1 MTVAAEITNP
11 KEYAHLL
18 GDALPH
24 VIHTE
29 SENDRCTAVLEK
41 LLRQKKRT
49 AEENRLAELLTLLI
63 EEFEEKEYALPAGD
77 PIDLLRHLMD
87 SNHLR
92 QVDLLDVFGTASVV
106 SEVLKG
112 KRELSKAH
120 IAKLS
125 ARFHVSPALFFS

>member
-1 MTVAAEITNP
+1 MSPATEITNP
-11 KEYAHLL
+11 AEYALLL

-29 SENDRCTAVLEK
+29 SENDRCTAVLEN

-49 AEENRLAELLTLLI
+49 AEQKRLAELLTLLI
-63 EEFEEKEYALPAGD
+63 EKFEEKKYALPAGD
-77 PIDLLRHLMD
+77 PIDMLRHLMD
-87 SNHLR
+87 SNNLR
-92 QVDLLDVFGTASVV
+92 QVDLLDVFGTASVI

-120 IAKLS
+120 ITKLS
-125 ARFHVSPALFFS
+125 ERFHLSPALFFS

>member
-1 MTVAAEITNP
+1 MSARAEITNP

-29 SENDRCTAVLEK
+29 SENDRCTAVLEN

-49 AEENRLAELLTLLI
+49 AEEKRLAELLTLLI
-63 EEFEEKEYALPAGD
+63 EEFEGNEYSLPVGD
-77 PIDLLRHLMD
+77 PIDMLRHLMD
-87 SNHLR
+87 SNNLR
-92 QVDLLDVFGTASVV
+92 QVDLLDVFGTASVI
-106 SEVLKG
+106 SEVLNS
-112 KRELSKAH
+112 KRELSKTH

-125 ARFHVSPALFFS
+125 ERFHLSPALFFS